1 MEAQSVKYGFA
12 RTVDMSYEDAVERV
26 KAALKEEGFGVLA
39 EIDVRRAMQEKLGID
54 FPKYVILGACN
65 PQLANRALSLEPHVG
80 LLLPCNVVVREQ
92 AGVTEVSVIDA
103 RQMMAFVGN
112 QALAPVAEEANQR
125 LSRALAAL

>member
-12 RTVDMSYEDAVERV
+12 RTVDMSYENAVERV

-65 PQLANRALSLEPHVG
+65 PRLANRALSLEPHVG

>member
-12 RTVDMSYEDAVERV
+12 RTVDMSYENAVERV